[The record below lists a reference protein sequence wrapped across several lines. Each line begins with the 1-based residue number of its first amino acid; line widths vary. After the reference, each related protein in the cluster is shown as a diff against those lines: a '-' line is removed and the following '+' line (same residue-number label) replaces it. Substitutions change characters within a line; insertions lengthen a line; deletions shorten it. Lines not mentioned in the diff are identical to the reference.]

1 MEAWKGEYSA
11 DGGALKVYGP
21 DFSVDFLNGVGDGTF
36 TVEVVDGDIRDRRWE
51 FIGSFEIKSANCVS
65 VSGYDCDESPVYT
78 LPLGGYAVS
87 RDEEGNML
95 LSRWHK
101 GD

>member
-1 MEAWKGEYSA
+1 MIDWKGEYSA
-11 DGGALKVYGP
+11 DGGALKIYGP

-36 TVEVVDGDIRDRRWE
+36 TVEVVDGDIRDKRWE
-51 FIGSFEIKSANCVS
+51 FIGSIDVYTSATI
-65 VSGYDCDESPVYT
+65 SGYDCADEPIYI
-78 LPLGGYAVS
+78 LPPGGYAVS
-87 RDEEGNML
+87 RDEDGNML